1 MATRGFAILRGG
13 VRDAAKTAAAA
24 ESLGYHRAWSPEFYT
39 RSAIVSLAAMAQ
51 ATTTIRIG
59 SAIAYAVG
67 RTPLV
72 LATEARSLDELSGGR
87 LALGVGT
94 GTTRMMADWHGMD
107 PAGPAARMEELLP
120 LLRQLW
126 QLHAKPVRH
135 DGRFY
140 HADIAPTAEM
150 TAPVRDRIPVF
161 TAGVNPRMVE
171 VAGLAADGYLG
182 HPLFTPRYFDEVVR
196 PAVAAGAARGDRDPA
211 DVEIAALVICSV
223 ADDEEQARREA
234 AAQIAFY
241 AVPRTYQKVLDV
253 SGFAGVGERV
263 RAAFSQRDYAAMA
276 AAVPDDLVD
285 SAAAAGSPAQVAR
298 RLRLLSQLA
307 DHVIV
312 YPASF
317 GMTAERSQQVVADVL
332 AAGAPGP
339 EPASS
344 TAS

>member
-1 MATRGFAILRGG
+1 
-13 VRDAAKTAAAA
+13 
-24 ESLGYHRAWSPEFYT
+24 
-39 RSAIVSLAAMAQ
+39 
-51 ATTTIRIG
+51 
-59 SAIAYAVG
+59 
-67 RTPLV
+67 
-72 LATEARSLDELSGGR
+72 
-87 LALGVGT
+87 
-94 GTTRMMADWHGMD
+94 
-107 PAGPAARMEELLP
+107 
-120 LLRQLW
+120 
-126 QLHAKPVRH
+126 
-135 DGRFY
+135 
-140 HADIAPTAEM
+140 
-150 TAPVRDRIPVF
+150 
-161 TAGVNPRMVE
+161 
-171 VAGLAADGYLG
+171 
-182 HPLFTPRYFDEVVR
+182 VR

-211 DVEIAALVICSV
+211 DVEIAALVICSL

-253 SGFAGVGERV
+253 SGFARVGERV

-298 RLRLLSQLA
+298 RLRLLSQVV

-317 GMTAERSQQVVADVL
+317 GMTAERSQLVVADVL

-344 TAS
+344 AAS

>member
-13 VRDAAKTAAAA
+13 VRDAARTAAAA
-24 ESLGYHRAWSPEFYT
+24 ESLGYHSAWSPEFYT
-39 RSAIVSLAAMAQ
+39 RSAVVSLAAMAQ

-87 LALGVGT
+87 LALGLGT
-94 GTTRMMADWHGMD
+94 GTTRMMADWHGID

-120 LLRQLW
+120 LLRELW
-126 QLHAKPVRH
+126 RLHTGPVRH

-171 VAGLAADGYLG
+171 VAGRAADGYLG
-182 HPLFTPRYFDEVVR
+182 HPLFTPRYFDEAVR

-253 SGFAGVGERV
+253 SGFAGVGARV
-263 RAAFSQRDYAAMA
+263 RAAFSLRDYAGMA

-285 SAAAAGSPAQVAR
+285 LAAAAGSPAQVAH
-298 RLRLLSQLA
+298 RLRLLSRCA

-332 AAGAPGP
+332 AAGAPRP
-339 EPASS
+339 ESTSSAAS
-344 TAS
+344 